1 MGTPQHTHFVLPLV
15 RGFPRQCHGSCC
27 LTIPHAWTPLFQCIF
42 TSYFCLGLDN
52 HLSLSPKEQTWIQAT
67 GLSRFCV
74 MVTML
79 YAVSLLFSHG
89 WGLVTESG
97 SFAQSFFSFG
107 SWQNNTGFIE
117 WVVWELEKFVRIGTI
132 YFLSIWLDLTIEAVW
147 T

>member
-1 MGTPQHTHFVLPLV
+1 MRYYRIRIKKKRSLRRPHSLSTNKVEELEMGTPQHTHFVLPLV
-15 RGFPRQCHGSCC
+15 RGFPRQCHGPCC

-79 YAVSLLFSHG
+79 YAESLLFSHG

-97 SFAQSFFSFG
+97 SFAQSFFLGLFS
-107 SWQNNTGFIE
+107 SKDSS
-117 WVVWELEKFVRIGTI
+117 VSYK
-132 YFLSIWLDLTIEAVW
+132 
-147 T
+147 